1 MERATWG
8 DQMKRFLHALGNAF
22 LTIVVLLLIAYGWV
36 FVEIKLLL
44 KSYPELFGYV
54 FYLQETGDMTS
65 QFEEQDIVL
74 VKRDA
79 DYQIGDIIMYF
90 DSADSKYKAHYVVS
104 KDTNSTT
111 TKCITCDKNNEPI
124 SNDNVVGKAIGKI
137 AFMGV
142 LVSFFSQKIVL
153 IGFAVVGITFLIISQ
168 YIEYQPR
175 KKESEQN
182 SVAKSDIN

>member
-1 MERATWG
+1 
-8 DQMKRFLHALGNAF
+8 MKRFLHALGNAL
-22 LTIVVLLLIAYGWV
+22 LTVVVLLLIVYAWV
-36 FVEIKLLL
+36 FIEVKLLL

-54 FYLQETGDMTS
+54 FYLQETNDMST

-74 VKRDA
+74 VKKGA

-90 DSADSKYKAHYVVS
+90 DSNDSKYKAHYVVF
-104 KDTNSTT
+104 KDSNSTT
-111 TKCITCDKNNEPI
+111 TKCMTCDKNDEPI

-153 IGFAVVGITFLIISQ
+153 IGFAVVGITFLVVSQ

-175 KKESEQN
+175 KKEFEEN
-182 SVAKSDIN
+182 NIAKNDIN